1 MVSYDPKSWWGLIF
15 KFHKSDTFRRLLSA
29 MVSLALYNLL
39 VVYLD
44 LVFFVDVLAGTSLVH
59 SLLGFVLSL
68 LLVFRTNTAYERW
81 WEGRRLWG
89 SLVNS
94 SRNLAL
100 KLDAALPKGHEARPV
115 LAGLIGRYAAI
126 LREHL
131 RDGHLPKGDPSIQHW
146 PNHVASQL
154 FTELYQLYCGGDI
167 KNMQYLA
174 LQPDV
179 SMFSEI
185 CGACERIKK
194 TPIPYSYSLFIKK
207 FIFVYIVSIPFCFV
221 HPFGYW
227 TALFSVFVFY
237 VLASLELIA
246 EEIENPFGDD
256 TNDLPTRDIARTIE
270 SNVREIL
277 LPAEGRRG
285 RLEKLFVP
293 KAGKL
298 AQPHPGPGAFS
309 NPLEIDDHGEHIAGP
324 TAESGPGQRQ
334 ADEKGA
340 QGQAQGKP
348 AIRGAEAERAGSAAA
363 TPAAG
368 RGEGITRS

>member
-1 MVSYDPKSWWGLIF
+1 MISYDPKSWWGLIF
-15 KFHKSDTFRRLLSA
+15 KFHRSDTFRRLLPA
-29 MVSLALYNLL
+29 MGSLAVYNLV
-39 VVYLD
+39 VVYLNFVLLTD
-44 LVFFVDVLAGTSLVH
+44 LFVGTSLVH

-89 SLVNS
+89 TLVNT
-94 SRNLAL
+94 SRNVAM
-100 KLDAALPKGHEARPV
+100 KLDAALPSEHPSRPL
-115 LAGLIGRYAAI
+115 LAGVISRYALI

-131 RDGHLPKGDPSIQHW
+131 RDGQLPTTDPAIEHW

-154 FTELYQLYCGGDI
+154 FVETNRLYRSGEID
-167 KNMQYLA
+167 NMQFLA
-174 LQPDV
+174 VQPDI

-207 FIFVYIVSIPFCFV
+207 FIFVYIVSIPFCFL

-256 TNDLPTRDIARTIE
+256 ANDLPTEQIARTIAA
-270 SNVREIL
+270 NVHEIL
-277 LPAEGRRG
+277 LHGRHGPRARLHRLFSARRTSNDDGNPATS
-285 RLEKLFVP
+285 L
-293 KAGKL
+293 
-298 AQPHPGPGAFS
+298 
-309 NPLEIDDHGEHIAGP
+309 
-324 TAESGPGQRQ
+324 
-334 ADEKGA
+334 
-340 QGQAQGKP
+340 
-348 AIRGAEAERAGSAAA
+348 
-363 TPAAG
+363 
-368 RGEGITRS
+368 